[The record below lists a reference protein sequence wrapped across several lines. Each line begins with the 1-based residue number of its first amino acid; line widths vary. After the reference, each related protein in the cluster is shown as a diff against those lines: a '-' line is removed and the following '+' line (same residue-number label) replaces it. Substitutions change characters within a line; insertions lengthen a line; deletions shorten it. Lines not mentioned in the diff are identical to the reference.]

1 MKSDL
6 YRTTAMAALR
16 ASTAPVTSASVR
28 QDLEYSELEVTAADL
43 AVVMVAVV
51 VTLEVELTVSEVM
64 VGDLTTE
71 NNGPNTW
78 K

>member
-1 MKSDL
+1 
-6 YRTTAMAALR
+6 MAALR
-16 ASTAPVTSASVR
+16 ASTAPVTFASVR

>member
-1 MKSDL
+1 MRSGL
-6 YRTTAMAALR
+6 HRTTAMAALR